1 MMGVQDKMMKS
12 WQELSWFKRNLINTK
27 AIDPLEHSLRLKE
40 RLEQLSDAF
49 LRRSKGA
56 THKAVAAS
64 VALRLTALGGT
75 APAMM
80 GLASLFGTASTGT
93 AISTLSGAAFNS
105 AALAWL
111 GGSVAT
117 GTILVSGGTIAAG
130 LGALYLSKKVKFF
143 FDNERNLKD
152 IPEDERVVAEG
163 ILGILNR
170 LETQGTSGPML
181 LSLWQLNLEPMIT
194 KITHFTDDRFSD
206 WGWSDLRKLK
216 KAVKQLKKLQV
227 KTEYKLSNVA
237 KFSISAFSATIT
249 KLFLEG
255 IKYTKQDE
263 LVMEAFRRSTNALSN
278 ATPEEIG
285 SYIRQHETLESRQG
299 MLNNVKG
306 IFHEISYAYDENN
319 DGDDWIVE
327 LSVKTNEPAVDVWL
341 VNETSGEKIPY
352 QLKATENTSSAS
364 AHYEKYPDIQILGNE
379 ELAESRDDVESSGFS
394 NSAMEEQVTGTTDKL
409 AEDGAV
415 SQIIEESMTAGA
427 AAAFI
432 TYTINLG
439 VELKTGK
446 KISEATADSLKP
458 AKQSFM
464 IGAALV
470 TITELM
476 I

>member
-1 MMGVQDKMMKS
+1 
-12 WQELSWFKRNLINTK
+12 
-27 AIDPLEHSLRLKE
+27 
-40 RLEQLSDAF
+40 
-49 LRRSKGA
+49 
-56 THKAVAAS
+56 
-64 VALRLTALGGT
+64 
-75 APAMM
+75 MM

-117 GTILVSGGTIAAG
+117 GTIIVSGGTIAAG

-194 KITHFTDDRFSD
+194 KIIHFTDDRFSG

-216 KAVKQLKKLQV
+216 KAVKQLKNLQV

-319 DGDDWIVE
+319 DGDYWIVE

-341 VNETSGEKIPY
+341 VNENKWR
-352 QLKATENTSSAS
+352 QNTLPIKGNRKHFLSLSS
-364 AHYEKYPDIQILGNE
+364 L
-379 ELAESRDDVESSGFS
+379 
-394 NSAMEEQVTGTTDKL
+394 
-409 AEDGAV
+409 
-415 SQIIEESMTAGA
+415 
-427 AAAFI
+427 
-432 TYTINLG
+432 
-439 VELKTGK
+439 
-446 KISEATADSLKP
+446 
-458 AKQSFM
+458 
-464 IGAALV
+464 
-470 TITELM
+470 
-476 I
+476 